1 MNGRNRIQLYSDMS
15 LGPTVEAVDSLLR
28 NGSNDNANMS
38 YNPETLHKYTA
49 DASLKRYTLLRMLP
63 GHLAEGHLNGDFHI
77 HDLEYFAFRPL
88 NCLQHDLRFFI
99 RNGLKVDGNGLHT
112 SASKPAKNLET
123 LVNHSGQIMGAGQIN
138 MSGGQGIPVFN
149 VFLAPFVAGLSYER
163 VKQAMQMW
171 VFNQNMSY
179 VSRGGQAVFSTV
191 GLEFSV
197 PDWLRDEPAWG
208 PGGEQM
214 GTYGDYE
221 DETRTILKAFTEVL
235 LEGDG
240 YGKPHLFPNT
250 VYNLRA
256 EAFKESELMDL
267 VHELSAK
274 FSAPYFSK
282 ELKDGGYANVMGCRT
297 RLNTNWTGD
306 SDLDCLRT
314 GNLAYISLNLP
325 RYALGGNF
333 WDDLTQA
340 MDDAKEILLLRRS
353 HADRVMKNGL
363 LKFLTQGDKHTNKPE
378 ESYYRIDNAT
388 LSFGVVG
395 LSDALRILTGADI
408 TNKSSRKMGHE
419 IMAFINDYIKRC
431 QNETGYRWTV
441 LQTPAEAT
449 AGKFATMD
457 KRVYPS
463 RAPVHGKRGG
473 YYYTNSTHV
482 DVDSEILLP
491 GRIKAEQN
499 FHQQTAGGHIFHGFF
514 GESYFN
520 PSSVQSLTKNIFD
533 KGNLGFWTYTAAYS
547 ICTVENSLHPGI
559 FENCPMCGADV
570 EVYDR
575 ITGYMQRVSGWN
587 KAKQS
592 EFEDRRRY

>member
-1 MNGRNRIQLYSDMS
+1 MNGKNRIRLYDDMS
-15 LGPTVEAVDSLLR
+15 LGPTVESVDSLLR

-49 DASLKRYTLLRMLP
+49 DASLKRYSLIRMLP
-63 GHLAEGHLNGDFHI
+63 GHLAEGHLNGDIHI

-88 NCLQHDLRFFI
+88 NCIQHDPRFFI
-99 RNGLKVDGNGLHT
+99 RNGLRVDGTGLHT
-112 SASKPAKNLET
+112 SASKPAKNIET

-138 MSGGQGIPVFN
+138 MSGGQGIPCFN
-149 VFLAPFVAGLSYER
+149 VFFAPYAEGLPYER
-163 VKQAMQMW
+163 IKQAMQMW

-208 PGGEQM
+208 PGGIAR

-221 DETRTILKAFTEVL
+221 DEVRTILRAFTEVL

-250 VYNLRA
+250 VYNLRQDS
-256 EAFKESELMDL
+256 FKETELMAL

-297 RLNTNWTGD
+297 RLNSNWTGN
-306 SDLDCLRT
+306 SDLDTLRT

-325 RYALGGNF
+325 RYALGGRF
-333 WDDLTQA
+333 WDDLTSA
-340 MDDAKEILLLRRS
+340 MDDAKEILLLRRA
-353 HADRVMKNGL
+353 HAEKVMKAGL
-363 LKFLTQGDKHTNKPE
+363 LKFLTQSDNNE
-378 ESYYRIDNAT
+378 EQDPYYRINNAT

-395 LSDALRILTGADI
+395 LSDALRVLTGSDI
-408 TNKSSRKMGHE
+408 TNASSRRLGHQ
-419 IMAFINDYIKRC
+419 IMEYINDYIKRC

-441 LQTPAEAT
+441 LQSPAEST
-449 AGKFATMD
+449 ANKFATMD
-457 KRVYPS
+457 KRLYPT
-463 RAPVHGKRGG
+463 RAPVHGERGG
-473 YYYTNSTHV
+473 YYYTNSTHA

-491 GRIKAEQN
+491 ERIHSEHN
-499 FHQQTAGGHIFHGFF
+499 FHQETGGGHIMHCWL
-514 GESYFN
+514 GEAYPN
-520 PSSVQSLTKNIFD
+520 PDSLQSLTKNIYD
-533 KGNLGFWTYTAAYS
+533 KSNAGFWTYTTAYS
-547 ICTVENSLHPGI
+547 ICTAESKLFSGVHEI
-559 FENCPMCGADV
+559 CPACSGEV
-570 EVYDR
+570 EVYSR

-587 KAKQS
+587 RGKQN
-592 EFEDRRRY
+592 EFKDRHLY

>member
-77 HDLEYFAFRPL
+77 HDLEYFAYRPL

-123 LVNHSGQIMGAGQIN
+123 LVNHSGQIMGAGQIS

-149 VFLAPFVAGLSYER
+149 VFFAPFAAGLSYER

-221 DETRTILKAFTEVL
+221 DEVRTILKAFTEVL

-250 VYNLRA
+250 VYNLRKD
-256 EAFKESELMDL
+256 AFRESELMDL
-267 VHELSAK
+267 VHE
-274 FSAPYFSK
+274 
-282 ELKDGGYANVMGCRT
+282 
-297 RLNTNWTGD
+297 
-306 SDLDCLRT
+306 
-314 GNLAYISLNLP
+314 
-325 RYALGGNF
+325 
-333 WDDLTQA
+333 
-340 MDDAKEILLLRRS
+340 
-353 HADRVMKNGL
+353 
-363 LKFLTQGDKHTNKPE
+363 
-378 ESYYRIDNAT
+378 
-388 LSFGVVG
+388 
-395 LSDALRILTGADI
+395 
-408 TNKSSRKMGHE
+408 
-419 IMAFINDYIKRC
+419 
-431 QNETGYRWTV
+431 
-441 LQTPAEAT
+441 
-449 AGKFATMD
+449 
-457 KRVYPS
+457 
-463 RAPVHGKRGG
+463 
-473 YYYTNSTHV
+473 
-482 DVDSEILLP
+482 
-491 GRIKAEQN
+491 
-499 FHQQTAGGHIFHGFF
+499 
-514 GESYFN
+514 
-520 PSSVQSLTKNIFD
+520 
-533 KGNLGFWTYTAAYS
+533 
-547 ICTVENSLHPGI
+547 
-559 FENCPMCGADV
+559 
-570 EVYDR
+570 
-575 ITGYMQRVSGWN
+575 
-587 KAKQS
+587 
-592 EFEDRRRY
+592 

>member
-1 MNGRNRIQLYSDMS
+1 ME
-15 LGPTVEAVDSLLR
+15 V
-28 NGSNDNANMS
+28 
-38 YNPETLHKYTA
+38 
-49 DASLKRYTLLRMLP
+49 
-63 GHLAEGHLNGDFHI
+63 
-77 HDLEYFAFRPL
+77 
-88 NCLQHDLRFFI
+88 RFFI

-112 SASKPAKNLET
+112 SASKPAKNIET

-149 VFLAPFVAGLSYER
+149 VFFAPFAAGLSYER

-208 PGGEQM
+208 PGGIAR

-250 VYNLRA
+250 VYNLRKD
-256 EAFKESELMDL
+256 AFRESELMDL

-297 RLNTNWTGD
+297 RLNSNWTGD
-306 SDLDCLRT
+306 SDLDCVRT

-325 RYALGGNF
+325 RYALGGDF
-333 WDDLTQA
+333 WNDLEAA
-340 MDDAKEILLLRRS
+340 MNDAKDILLLRRE
-353 HADRVMKNGL
+353 HGERVLNKGL
-363 LKFLTQGDKHTNKPE
+363 LKFLSQEDKNATKSG

-388 LSFGVVG
+388 LSLGVVG
-395 LSDALRILTGADI
+395 LSDALRVLTGAPI
-408 TNKSSRKMGHE
+408 ENQSSRKLGHE
-419 IMAFINDYIKRC
+419 IMGFINDYVKRC

-457 KRVYPS
+457 KRLYPN
-463 RAPVHGKRGG
+463 RAPVHGERGG

-482 DVDSEILLP
+482 DVGSEILLP
-491 GRIKAEQN
+491 SRIKAEQN
-499 FHQQTAGGHIFHGFF
+499 FHNETAGGHIFHGWL
-514 GESYFN
+514 GEAYPN
-520 PSSVQSLTKNIFD
+520 PDSLQSLTRNIFR
-533 KGNLGFWTYTAAYS
+533 KSNMGFWTYTTAYS
-547 ICTVENSLHPGI
+547 ICTVENQLFSGI
-559 FENCPMCGADV
+559 YDTCPKCGGDV

-587 KAKQS
+587 KGKQS
-592 EFEDRRRY
+592 EFKDRRRY

>member
-1 MNGRNRIQLYSDMS
+1 MNERNRIRLYDDMS
-15 LGPTVEAVDSLLR
+15 MGPNVGEIDNLLK
-28 NGSNDNANMS
+28 NGNNDNANMS

-49 DASLKRYTLLRMLP
+49 DASLKRYSLIRMLP
-63 GHLAEGHLNGDFHI
+63 GHLSESHLNGDIHI
-77 HDLEYFAFRPL
+77 HDLEYFAYRPL

-99 RNGLKVDGNGLHT
+99 RNGLKVDGTGLHT
-112 SASKPAKNLET
+112 SASKPAKNIET

-149 VFLAPFVAGLSYER
+149 VFFAPYASGLSYER
-163 VKQAMQMW
+163 IKQAMQMW

-208 PGGEQM
+208 PGGVAR

-250 VYNLRA
+250 VYNLRKDSFR
-256 EAFKESELMDL
+256 EQEIMGL

-297 RLNTNWTGD
+297 RLNSNWTGD
-306 SDLDCLRT
+306 SDLDTVRT

-340 MDDAKEILLLRRS
+340 MDDAKEILLLRRA
-353 HADRVMKNGL
+353 HADRVMKAGL
-363 LKFLTQGDKHTNKPE
+363 LKFLSQEDKDE
-378 ESYYRIDNAT
+378 SSGSSYYRIDNAT

-395 LSDALRILTGADI
+395 LSDALRVLTGEPI
-408 TNKSSRKMGHE
+408 TNKSSRRLGHQ
-419 IMAFINDYIKRC
+419 IMAYINDYIKRC

-441 LQTPAEAT
+441 LQTPAEST
-449 AGKFATMD
+449 AHKFATMD
-457 KRVYPS
+457 KRLYPS
-463 RAPVHGKRGG
+463 RAPVHGERGG

-482 DVDSEILLP
+482 DVDYGGLITEKIQ
-491 GRIKAEQN
+491 AESN
-499 FHQQTAGGHIFHGFF
+499 FHQETGGGHIFHGFF
-514 GESYFN
+514 GESHFN
-520 PSSVQSLTKNIFD
+520 PSSVQSLTKKIYDNS
-533 KGNLGFWTYTAAYS
+533 NLGFWTYTSAYS
-547 ICTVENSLHPGI
+547 ICTMESKLYHGI
-559 FENCPMCGADV
+559 HETCPECGGNV

-587 KAKQS
+587 KGKQA
-592 EFEDRRRY
+592 EFKDRRRF